1 MRQERDDKQLRTSD
15 MVEAGARRE
24 GRAEDVMETQGG
36 RTTGDEELLPLL
48 GESEAQE
55 LKSSWNDIQVRFV
68 DDPRTAV
75 EEADALVADVMQRVA
90 RVFANER
97 EKMENRIATEKM
109 STEDLRVALQR
120 YRSFFN
126 RLLSLAPTR

>member
-15 MVEAGARRE
+15 VVEAGARRE